1 DEPPVFMAAREKIAA
16 SADKP
21 GLLEIFSPS
30 ILRTTI
36 LISLLATGAQGGYYA
51 ITTWL
56 PTYLKT
62 ERQLSVIG
70 TGGYIAV
77 IILGSFAGYLVGA
90 YLADRIGRRANFILY
105 AVCSVVTVVVYTLL
119 PLNDAMMLALGFPL

>member
-1 DEPPVFMAAREKIAA
+1 GVF
-16 SADKP
+16 
-21 GLLEIFSPS
+21 EIFSPA

-36 LISLLATGAQGGYYA
+36 LTSLLATGAQGGYYA

-70 TGGYIAV
+70 TGGYIGV
-77 IILGSFAGYLVGA
+77 IILGSLVGYLVGA
-90 YLADRIGRRANFILY
+90 YLADRIGRRANFIIY
-105 AVCSVVTVVVYTLL
+105 ALCSVVTVVVYTVL
-119 PLNDAMMLALGFPL
+119 PLNDAMMLVLGFPLGLFASGIF